1 MDYQPIQLS
10 PAQIQQF
17 QTDGF
22 LILENFLPLDYAQ
35 QLASRLEPMFHG
47 EFETGIYPDEW
58 HWRPRMSLS
67 DITREICNGWKSDRL
82 RSFWKTSITA
92 SSSSV
97 GMKPPP
103 VTRTPAALCWGNCC
117 RCSCCRC
124 CCCCCWL
131 ICL

>member
-58 HWRPRMSLS
+58 HW
-67 DITREICNGWKSDRL
+67 
-82 RSFWKTSITA
+82 
-92 SSSSV
+92 
-97 GMKPPP
+97 
-103 VTRTPAALCWGNCC
+103 
-117 RCSCCRC
+117 
-124 CCCCCWL
+124 
-131 ICL
+131 